1 MRLGMIIVAAA
12 GLALAVLLVVHQG
25 LNNVVQ
31 AVAAV
36 GWGILAVV
44 IIHLPQIGLSGLAW
58 RILFRH
64 AWAPSL
70 SVFIGVR
77 WIREAVDSMLPMVVS
92 LGGAV
97 IGARLLTLRGLSGSD
112 AGASVIVDL
121 TMEAI
126 SQFLFTLL
134 GLVLL
139 VLSGYHGRIVEWAV
153 IGLVVSVLA
162 VLAFLLIQ
170 RSGLFRL
177 IEKLFS
183 WLAARWPILPADAIN
198 GLHDNI
204 QVFYR
209 SPRTLVSACNLHF
222 ISWLAGT
229 FEVWLILYFI
239 GVSVTLQEALILES
253 LGQAIRSAGTV
264 VPGSYGIQE
273 GGYMVLGTLFGL
285 APEVGLALSIVKR
298 LRDVIL
304 GIPGLI
310 TWQMLEGR
318 RL

>member
-1 MRLGMIIVAAA
+1 
-12 GLALAVLLVVHQG
+12 
-25 LNNVVQ
+25 
-31 AVAAV
+31 
-36 GWGILAVV
+36 
-44 IIHLPQIGLSGLAW
+44 
-58 RILFRH
+58 
-64 AWAPSL
+64 
-70 SVFIGVR
+70 
-77 WIREAVDSMLPMVVS
+77 
-92 LGGAV
+92 
-97 IGARLLTLRGLSGSD
+97 
-112 AGASVIVDL
+112 
-121 TMEAI
+121 MEAI

>member
-1 MRLGMIIVAAA
+1 MIIVAAA

>member
-153 IGLVVSVLA
+153 IGLVASVLA